1 MQPCLQIK
9 LVIFKM
15 HPSSQDFT
23 RISPQK
29 THLWPLAVG
38 PHSSETLTVEITGK
52 TRDDGGRP
60 PTSSRGSRVHT
71 ADTINLN
78 IVQRNHKGVKSFYYF
93 IILNTREPHLWNYR
107 VIDIDVG
114 EGSQQVLSARV
125 RVKWYVEHRT
135 RSRMATQHITT
146 EHRGHR
152 TQIWDHGTPGPGLA
166 GLQTQLLTI
175 VTISQIVRNF
185 RLQYYI
191 TLHGPDH
198 QLNIPYIHNIESW
211 MFQLDDN
218 QPAPKYCAH
227 LIFVSQSS

>member
-1 MQPCLQIK
+1 M
-9 LVIFKM
+9 
-15 HPSSQDFT
+15 
-23 RISPQK
+23 
-29 THLWPLAVG
+29 
-38 PHSSETLTVEITGK
+38 
-52 TRDDGGRP
+52 
-60 PTSSRGSRVHT
+60 
-71 ADTINLN
+71 
-78 IVQRNHKGVKSFYYF
+78 KSFYYF

-135 RSRMATQHITT
+135 RSRMATQHTTHNTSRQSTGGT
-146 EHRGHR
+146 EHRSESTRH
-152 TQIWDHGTPGPGLA
+152 TWPGLA

-211 MFQLDDN
+211 MFQLDDDN